1 VASKRQDVVCWCG
14 ELMQSDM
21 SGMELEQSRFLPP
34 ERRVTLLGATGSIG
48 ASTVDLLKRQ
58 RERFCVEAVTAYG
71 SAAAL
76 AALARDLGARF
87 AAVGDPAAYA
97 ELKEALAGTGIVAGA
112 GESALIEAALR
123 PAEWVIG
130 AIAGAAG
137 LKPTLAAAE
146 RGAIVALANKE
157 TLVCAGD
164 LFMRRAAAAG
174 TTVLPVDSEHNAL
187 FQAMS
192 GSRRQDVRR
201 VILTA
206 SGGPFR
212 TASAAALKVA
222 TVEQALKHPNW
233 SMGPKVTVDSS
244 TLMNK
249 GLELIEAYHLFALD
263 PGQIDVLV
271 HPQSIVHS
279 LVEFCDGSLIAQLG
293 SPDMRIPIAYCLAW
307 PERIDGPAPRLD
319 LARAATL
326 TFEEP
331 DLVRFPALG
340 LARRALEAGGA
351 APTVLNAANEIAVGE
366 FLTRGLNFA
375 GISALVEATL
385 DAASRRN
392 WTKAPESVDEAL
404 FVDHEARSLARGL
417 LREIAAKSS

>member
-1 VASKRQDVVCWCG
+1 MKADP
-14 ELMQSDM
+14 
-21 SGMELEQSRFLPP
+21 LPAAWNGSSTV
-34 ERRVTLLGATGSIG
+34 ERTVTLLGATGSIG
-48 ASTVDLLKRQ
+48 ASTVDLLKR
-58 RERFCVEAVTAYG
+58 ERKRFRVEAVCANK

-76 AALARDLGARF
+76 AALARELGARF
-87 AAVGDPAAYA
+87 AAVGDPAAYG
-97 ELKEALAGTGIVAGA
+97 ELKAALAGTGIEVAA
-112 GESALIEAALR
+112 GESGLVEAAER

-130 AIAGAAG
+130 AITGAAG

-146 RGAIVALANKE
+146 RGAIIALANKE
-157 TLVCAGD
+157 TLVCAGG
-164 LFMRRAAAAG
+164 LFMRRAAASGA
-174 TTVLPVDSEHNAL
+174 TVLPVDSEHNAL

-192 GSRRQDVRR
+192 GSRREDVRR

-212 TASAAALKVA
+212 AAPAEVVKAA

-233 SMGPKVTVDSS
+233 SMGAKITIDSA

-249 GLELIEAYHLFALD
+249 GLELIEAHHLFALASE
-263 PGQIDVLV
+263 QIDVLV

-307 PERIDGPAPRLD
+307 PERIAGPAPRLD

-331 DLVRFPALG
+331 DLGRFPALG
-340 LARRALEAGGA
+340 LARCALEAGGA
-351 APTVLNAANEIAVGE
+351 APTVLNAANEVAVGE
-366 FLTRGLNFA
+366 FLARRLNFA
-375 GISALVEATL
+375 GIAALVEAAL
-385 DAASRRN
+385 EAALSRN
-392 WTKAPESVDEAL
+392 WTAEPESVDEAL
-404 FVDHEARSLARGL
+404 SVDHNTRLLARAL
-417 LREIAAKSS
+417 LPEIAAKAH

>member
-1 VASKRQDVVCWCG
+1 
-14 ELMQSDM
+14 
-21 SGMELEQSRFLPP
+21 
-34 ERRVTLLGATGSIG
+34 VTLLGATGSIG
-48 ASTVDLLKRQ
+48 ASTVDLLKR
-58 RERFCVEAVTAYG
+58 ERNRFRVEAVCANK

-76 AALARDLGARF
+76 AALARELGARF
-87 AAVGDPAAYA
+87 AAVADPAAYGD
-97 ELKEALAGTGIVAGA
+97 LKAALAGTGIEVAA
-112 GESALIEAALR
+112 GESGLIEAAER

-130 AIAGAAG
+130 AITGAAG

-157 TLVCAGD
+157 TLVCAGG
-164 LFMRRAAAAG
+164 LFMRRAAASGA
-174 TTVLPVDSEHNAL
+174 TVLPVDSEHNAL

-192 GSRRQDVRR
+192 GSRREDVRR

-212 TASAAALKVA
+212 AAPAEAVKAA

-233 SMGPKVTVDSS
+233 SMGAKITIDSA

-249 GLELIEAYHLFALD
+249 GLELIEAHHLFALASE
-263 PGQIDVLV
+263 QIDVLV

-307 PERIDGPAPRLD
+307 PERIAGPAPRLD
-319 LARAATL
+319 LA
-326 TFEEP
+326 
-331 DLVRFPALG
+331 RFPALG

-351 APTVLNAANEIAVGE
+351 APTVLNAANEVAVGE
-366 FLTRGLNFA
+366 FLARRLNFA

-385 DAASRRN
+385 EAALARN
-392 WTKAPESVDEAL
+392 WTAEPESVDEAL
-404 FVDHEARSLARGL
+404 SVDHNTRLLARTL
-417 LREIAAKSS
+417 LPEIAAKAP

>member
-1 VASKRQDVVCWCG
+1 MKPDILRAALDRA
-14 ELMQSDM
+14 
-21 SGMELEQSRFLPP
+21 PA
-34 ERRVTLLGATGSIG
+34 ERTVTLLGATGSVG
-48 ASTVDLLKRQ
+48 ASTIDLLKR
-58 RERFCVEAVTAYG
+58 ERKRFRVEAVTAARNAG
-71 SAAAL
+71 AL
-76 AALARDLGARF
+76 ARLARDLNASF
-87 AAVGDPAAYA
+87 AAVADPASYE
-97 ELKEALAGTGIVAGA
+97 ELASALAGTGIKVAA
-112 GESALIEAALR
+112 GESGLMEAAER

-130 AIAGAAG
+130 AITGAAG

-157 TLVCAGD
+157 TLVCAGA

-174 TTVLPVDSEHNAL
+174 ATVLPVDSEHNAL

-192 GSRRQDVRR
+192 GSRREDVRR

-212 TASAAALKVA
+212 TAPAEAVRTA

-233 SMGPKVTVDSS
+233 SMGAKITIDSA

-249 GLELIEAYHLFALD
+249 GLELIEAHHLFALA
-263 PGQIDVLV
+263 PEQIDVLV

-293 SPDMRIPIAYCLAW
+293 SPDMRIPISYCLAW
-307 PERIDGPAPRLD
+307 PERIVGPAPRLD
-319 LARAATL
+319 LAQAANL

-331 DLVRFPALG
+331 DMVRFPALD

-351 APTVLNAANEIAVGE
+351 APTVLNAANEVAVAE
-366 FLTRGLNFA
+366 FLARRLNFA
-375 GISALVEATL
+375 GIATLVEASL
-385 DAASRRN
+385 QAALYRN
-392 WTKAPESVDEAL
+392 WTAEPDSVEDAL
-404 FVDHEARSLARGL
+404 SIDHNTRLLARGL
-417 LREIAAKSS
+417 LPEIAAKAP